1 MQAFEPIRCVASP
14 QITEHPDAAVP
25 PLAPPPGLIADGRD
39 EELPAF
45 AGEIYEWLSL
55 LRLESPRVSS
65 ADSVD
70 PYLSR
75 YRPPGGP
82 GQWPLARLVTVVWE
96 GLLPPC
102 LARNL
107 LVETILAL
115 PSQSWF
121 SMSVSAFP
129 RGFPGDAAET
139 TFVRPPA
146 SPSEFLLWDIRSHV

>member
-1 MQAFEPIRCVASP
+1 MQAFEPIRCVPSP
-14 QITEHPDAAVP
+14 QFTEHPDAAVP
-25 PLAPPPGLIADGRD
+25 PLAPPPDLIADGGD

-75 YRPPGGP
+75 YRPPGEP
-82 GQWPLARLVTVVWE
+82 GEWPLARLVTVVWE

-107 LVETILAL
+107 LIETILAL

-121 SMSVSAFP
+121 SISVSAFP
-129 RGFPGDAAET
+129 RGFSGGAAET
-139 TFVRPPA
+139 TVLRPPA
-146 SPSEFLLWDIRSHV
+146 SPSEFLLWDIRSNV

>member
-1 MQAFEPIRCVASP
+1 MQAFEPSRCIPSP
-14 QITEHPDAAVP
+14 QITEHPDTAVP
-25 PLAPPPGLIADGRD
+25 PLVPPPGIIADSGD
-39 EELPAF
+39 EGLPAF

-75 YRPPGGP
+75 YRTPREPD
-82 GQWPLARLVTVVWE
+82 QWPVARLVTVVWE
-96 GLLPPC
+96 GLLPPY

-107 LVETILAL
+107 LVGTILAL

-121 SMSVSAFP
+121 AMSVSAFP
-129 RGFPGDAAET
+129 KGFSGDAAET
-139 TFVRPPA
+139 TFLRPPG